1 MTEHLADHEPWHADP
16 LAGDRGGGGA
26 AEVMRRGVG
35 EGLRAIGVLGR
46 RRQLPAWAASGF
58 MTLSAQPASSNG
70 SDRAPLVGVAGLL
83 ACDKMGERSTAA
95 VKASA
100 ILKRA
105 GMTWGGGAA
114 SSGEPTTGMSA
125 SSDTLPR
132 VARSLA
138 YGPPW
143 SRARCCDSTLRASLS
158 SSDRSFG

>member
-16 LAGDRGGGGA
+16 LAGDRGGAGA

-105 GMTWGGGAA
+105 GMALRPQA
-114 SSGEPTTGMSA
+114 SQPTGMSA
-125 SSDTLPR
+125 SSDTSPR
-132 VARSLA
+132 IARSLA